1 MIREERTSFLAGL
14 TLVIYAFIQWI
25 EKGSFLFP
33 FPLNELVIFFVFIY
47 FLFLSNWKINRINF
61 LLGVSLV
68 FKLLSQQ
75 LIWSFFLSN
84 ESLDVLYS
92 GIWTDVFYL
101 LYAIFWL
108 GFSSFY
114 LRNTENKISYGII
127 GIILVPFLVG
137 IILNQ
142 PVFEVISMLMVYA
155 LAWYHKIDRIT
166 KSIIGLIVF
175 LEISKLIMLF

>member
-33 FPLNELVIFFVFIY
+33 FPLNELVVFFVFIY
-47 FLFLSNWKINRINF
+47 FLFLSKWKINRINS
-61 LLGVSLV
+61 LLGVSLF

-92 GIWTDVFYL
+92 GIWTDLFYL

-114 LRNTENKISYGII
+114 LRSTENKISYVII
-127 GIILVPFLVG
+127 GSILFPFIVG

-142 PVFEVISMLMVYA
+142 PIFEVISMLMVYL
-155 LAWYHKIDRIT
+155 LAWYRKIDRIT

-175 LEISKLIMLF
+175 LEICKLAMLF